1 VQRDIGRGMIAE
13 VSYVGNALRHGYG
26 QWTDFNAVAP
36 LTTWTPKDGAIA
48 RFRDPTSTGFYST
61 NLIRAMTQ
69 YAGFGQIPIW
79 TYSGTSSYNS
89 LQVQLN
95 RRVGRFQ
102 WNANYTWSRTI
113 TFLQNPTTNPISQYI
128 NPEITKNVA
137 NRTHAVNF
145 NFGYD
150 IPNGSNL
157 WNNAFTRQA
166 LNGWK
171 INGNGAIYSG
181 TPYTVGCAA
190 TGQPALYWVGTPTG
204 GIPFRCQMGSSTYL
218 PDGQYP
224 SKTEDPKLQVP
235 FNAANFTLPGIDS
248 LGIGNTPPTLAYG
261 PGVFNLD
268 LSLAK
273 DFRLAERKTLEFRVE
288 AFNALNHFNPN
299 NPNTSLT
306 YNFATGAQTNSSF
319 GVIGSTPTGLTA
331 RRAVMSA
338 RFRF

>member
-1 VQRDIGRGMIAE
+1 
-13 VSYVGNALRHGYG
+13 
-26 QWTDFNAVAP
+26 
-36 LTTWTPKDGAIA
+36 
-48 RFRDPTSTGFYST
+48 
-61 NLIRAMTQ
+61 MTQ